1 MKLKKILLLINLTI
15 ITCLY
20 AQQEYDIKRL
30 PYSNYIQRV
39 DLINISSST
48 YINIIPYQPQTLE
61 IYSINLSSN
70 TYTQIVDKNWNY
82 FNVMIIN
89 DNEDY
94 SILISTYIGG
104 NQFKLYPQA
113 NFSTSAK
120 TNLYAIVEPNGTQT
134 KINVIL
140 EK

>member
-1 MKLKKILLLINLTI
+1 MKLIKILLLISLTI

-20 AQQEYDIKRL
+20 SQQEYDIKRL

-39 DLINISSST
+39 DLINISST
-48 YINIIPYQPQTLE
+48 TQMNIIPYQPQTLE
-61 IYSINLSSN
+61 IYSINITSN
-70 TYTQIVDKNWNY
+70 SYTQIVNKNLNY

-89 DNEDY
+89 NNEDY
-94 SILISTYIGG
+94 SVLISTYVGG

-113 NFSTSAK
+113 IFSTLTK
-120 TNLYAIVEPNGTQT
+120 TNLYAIVEPGGTQT
-134 KINVIL
+134 TVNVIL